1 MGHCAID
8 SRYERGEYGFG
19 PCPLSR
25 PWEGIVRK
33 TILAASQSCLVA
45 FLAAGLLN
53 MPALAAA
60 KPLGRVVSAQNAH
73 LANALAVSGADLY
86 PGDPVDTEPSGSLR
100 LKIGDAQVYMLGSTV
115 ATLSGAETI
124 NANVTA
130 GTFGFST
137 PKAEPVEIATP
148 LGNVRAANGQRVF
161 GQIAILNPNQMM
173 ISAYEGSLV
182 FERNGETHT
191 VGQGQSYDV
200 NLLPNSSKNADIVG
214 AGGTGTKVGNVVLTA
229 AIVGGLTVAGVI
241 LWNDE
246 SETCSN
252 MTCQ

>member
-1 MGHCAID
+1 MDLA
-8 SRYERGEYGFG
+8 RVL
-19 PCPLSR
+19 CPA
-25 PWEGIVRK
+25 WEGIVRK
-33 TILAASQSCLVA
+33 NILAASRWCLIA
-45 FLAAGLLN
+45 FVAAGLLN

-86 PGDPVDTEPSGSLR
+86 PGDPLATEPSGSMR

-115 ATLSGAETI
+115 ATLSGTETI

-137 PKAEPVEIATP
+137 PKPEPVEVVTP
-148 LGNVRAANGQRVF
+148 LGSVRAADGQRVF
-161 GQIAILNPNQMM
+161 GQIAILDPNHLM

-191 VGQGQSYDV
+191 VGEGQSYDV
-200 NLLPNSSKNADIVG
+200 NLLPNSSKNADVVG
-214 AGGTGTKVGNVVLTA
+214 AGGTGTKWGTVVPTILIA
-229 AIVGGLTVAGVI
+229 GGLTVAGVI